1 MSRRFAGKVALV
13 TGGSSGIGE
22 CVARTLADEGASVA
36 ILASSSLDKA
46 QAVSDAIVASGG
58 CARPYA
64 ADVRDPAAMAA
75 LIADVEQGFGRL
87 DLLVNAAGVFYPT
100 PVDGTEG
107 IDAARMVDINI
118 TGLWNSIAA
127 ATPLMQRGG
136 GGRIVSCASTAAM
149 IGIKSH
155 AIYCASKAAVMM
167 MTRALTAELAPLNI
181 AINAVAP
188 GNTATPM
195 NEDVRGNP
203 EAMAAMQS
211 MTPSGVAFSDAEAI
225 ASVILFLLSSD
236 ARAVHGATWLAD
248 EGISA
253 AIG

>member
-1 MSRRFAGKVALV
+1 MNRFADKVALV

-22 CVARTLADEGASVA
+22 CVARTLAEEGAKVA
-36 ILASSSLDKA
+36 ILASSSIGKA
-46 QAVSDAIVASGG
+46 QVVSDAIVAKGG
-58 CARPYA
+58 CAKPYA
-64 ADVRDPAAMAA
+64 ADVRDAAAMAA
-75 LIADVEQGFGRL
+75 VIAEVERDFGRL
-87 DLLVNAAGVFYPT
+87 DLLVNAAGVFYAT
-100 PVDGTEG
+100 PVGATDGG
-107 IDAARMVDINI
+107 DAARMIDINI

-136 GGRIVSCASTAAM
+136 GGRIVSCASTAAV

-155 AIYCASKAAVMM
+155 ALYCASKAAVVM
-167 MTRALTAELAPLNI
+167 MTRALAAELAPLKI

-203 EAMAAMQS
+203 EAMAAMQA
-211 MTPSGVAFSDAEAI
+211 MTPSGVAFSDTDAI
-225 ASVILFLLSSD
+225 AGIILFLLSND

>member
-1 MSRRFAGKVALV
+1 MNRFAGKVALV

-22 CVARTLADEGASVA
+22 CVARTLAEEGAYVA
-36 ILASSSLDKA
+36 ILASSSLGKA
-46 QAVSDAIVASGG
+46 QAVSHAIVAKGG

-64 ADVRDPAAMAA
+64 ADVRDAAAMAA
-75 LIADVEQGFGRL
+75 VIAEVEKDFGRL
-87 DLLVNAAGVFYPT
+87 DLLVNAAGVFYAT
-100 PVDGTEG
+100 PVGATDGG
-107 IDAARMVDINI
+107 DAARMIDINI

-127 ATPLMQRGG
+127 ATPLMQHGG
-136 GGRIVSCASTAAM
+136 GGRIVSCASTAAI
-149 IGIKSH
+149 IGIKNH
-155 AIYCASKAAVMM
+155 ALYCASKAAVVM
-167 MTRALTAELAPLNI
+167 MTRALAAELAPLKI

-195 NEDVRGNP
+195 NEDVRANS
-203 EAMAAMQS
+203 EAMAAMQA
-211 MTPSGVAFSDAEAI
+211 MTPSGVAFSDTDAI
-225 ASVILFLLSSD
+225 AGIILFLLSND

>member
-1 MSRRFAGKVALV
+1 MNRFAGKVALV

-22 CVARTLADEGASVA
+22 CVARTLADEGAKVA
-36 ILASSSLDKA
+36 ILASSSLGKA
-46 QAVSDAIVASGG
+46 QVVSDSITGQGG

-64 ADVRDPAAMAA
+64 ADVRDTAAMAA
-75 LIADVEQGFGRL
+75 VIADVERDFGRL

-100 PVDGTEG
+100 PVGATDGS
-107 IDAARMVDINI
+107 DAARMIDINI

-127 ATPLMQRGG
+127 ATPLMQRSG
-136 GGRIVSCASTAAM
+136 GGRIVSCASTAAI
-149 IGIKSH
+149 IGIKNH
-155 AIYCASKAAVMM
+155 ALYCASKAAVVM
-167 MTRALTAELAPLNI
+167 MTRALAAELAPLKI

-195 NEDVRGNP
+195 NEDVRGNSA
-203 EAMAAMQS
+203 AMAAMQA
-211 MTPSGVAFSDAEAI
+211 MTPSGVAFSDTGAI
-225 ASVILFLLSSD
+225 AGIILFLLSND